1 MGPEKDLTGGL
12 GSNGVSK
19 GFTQSQALL
28 GEIMTTALL
37 VLVVHETACNP
48 ATADNRPLACVAIG
62 FAVFL
67 AHAVLIPIDGCSIN
81 PTRSFGPA
89 AIQSIRYADD
99 QTVISQIWDHMW
111 IFWVAPLLGSAVA
124 VGLYKLMQFAE
135 PRMDSGAMKDEG
147 VVPEASV

>member
-67 AHAVLIPIDGCSIN
+67 AHSVLIPIDGCSIN

-89 AIQSIRYADD
+89 LVATLRYGKSFFAD
-99 QTVISQIWDHMW
+99 MW
-111 IFWVAPLLGSAVA
+111 IFWVGPLVGAFVAACLYAV
-124 VGLYKLMQFAE
+124 
-135 PRMDSGAMKDEG
+135 
-147 VVPEASV
+147 EASVSSTCSESPKEAPG